1 MARTRTTKKPA
12 SPNKAQA
19 EFEKYTRR
27 RQAQAAS
34 TGPSAR
40 VVGPEVAAGTFP
52 ASGLT
57 WAAPPGVGMV
67 PVYVAGPPPGP
78 GDAGG
83 PGSAAGPGLTDS
95 IGTTVRLGVD
105 LLNAA
110 LFNTAKIL
118 GGFTGSYGYD
128 AHDGRGHG
136 CGCESCCEPSC
147 CQPDCC
153 GCECCNPGVGSCC

>member
-1 MARTRTTKKPA
+1 MARTKTTTKPA
-12 SPNKAQA
+12 TPNKAQA

-34 TGPSAR
+34 TGPTAR
-40 VVGPEVAAGTFP
+40 VVGPEVAAGTLP

-57 WAAPPGVGMV
+57 WAAAPGVGM
-67 PVYVAGPPPGP
+67 PVYVGGPPPGP
-78 GDAGG
+78 DSGG
-83 PGSAAGPGLTDS
+83 GSAAAAGGLTES
-95 IGTTVRLGVD
+95 IGTTLRIGVD

-110 LFNTAKIL
+110 LFNSAKIL

-128 AHDGRGHG
+128 RHDDRGCG

-153 GCECCNPGVGSCC
+153 GCDSCNPGVGSCC